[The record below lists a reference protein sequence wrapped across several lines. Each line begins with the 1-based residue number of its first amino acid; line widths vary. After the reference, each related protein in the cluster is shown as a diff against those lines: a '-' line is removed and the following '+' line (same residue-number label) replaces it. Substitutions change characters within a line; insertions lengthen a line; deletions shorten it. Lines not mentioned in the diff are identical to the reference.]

1 MTVFIEP
8 SNSSAAVRNLF
19 VHCCCNDRLF
29 SYSVPIFIFKLILT
43 IYTVYRAQS
52 FRIRVAKDG
61 FDNFKQTFYNLS
73 TQTHFSEPLDF
84 KISRGGG
91 EGGMPS
97 ESPSGSRLRR
107 SKLAS
112 SCSGYSPGYL
122 LCGALRHVKNT

>member
-1 MTVFIEP
+1 MTVFIGP

-61 FDNFKQTFYNLS
+61 FDNFKQTFYNVS

-91 EGGMPS
+91 GRGACPQN
-97 ESPSGSRLRR
+97 PLAARAFGAPNLPRLV
-107 SKLAS
+107 LAT
-112 SCSGYSPGYL
+112 
-122 LCGALRHVKNT
+122 ALVIYYVVL

>member
-8 SNSSAAVRNLF
+8 SNSSAAMRNLF

-61 FDNFKQTFYNLS
+61 FDNFKQTFYNVS
-73 TQTHFSEPLDF
+73 TQTHFCAVHSE
-84 KISRGGG
+84 
-91 EGGMPS
+91 
-97 ESPSGSRLRR
+97 
-107 SKLAS
+107 
-112 SCSGYSPGYL
+112 
-122 LCGALRHVKNT
+122 

>member
-1 MTVFIEP
+1 M
-8 SNSSAAVRNLF
+8 RNLF

-52 FRIRVAKDG
+52 SRIRVAKDG
-61 FDNFKQTFYNLS
+61 FDNFKQTFYNVS

-91 EGGMPS
+91 EGGH
-97 ESPSGSRLRR
+97 
-107 SKLAS
+107 
-112 SCSGYSPGYL
+112 
-122 LCGALRHVKNT
+122 ALRIP